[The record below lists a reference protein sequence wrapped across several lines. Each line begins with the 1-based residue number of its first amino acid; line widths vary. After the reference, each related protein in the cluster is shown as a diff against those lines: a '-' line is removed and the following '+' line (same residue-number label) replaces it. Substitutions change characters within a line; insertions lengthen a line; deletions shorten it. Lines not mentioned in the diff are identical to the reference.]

1 MDWIPIGEPE
11 VHPLTWEEKRVKE
24 LLEQWMSWQ
33 SVACRLR
40 ISWDRCR
47 EIIFEIRKKES
58 IMGKGVPITEETREK
73 IMKLHIQG
81 LSAPVIA
88 KQLGCGVNTIYRT
101 TKRAA
106 AQINPEFEAATNQMI
121 EDMHKKSANAEQ
133 NAANAEKDTQPD
145 PEKLPGV
152 IKRAIE
158 QHERDLQDDIANREN
173 RIYELQCEIEEFRKD
188 LEALKKWKEGHS

>member
-1 MDWIPIGEPE
+1 
-11 VHPLTWEEKRVKE
+11 
-24 LLEQWMSWQ
+24 
-33 SVACRLR
+33 
-40 ISWDRCR
+40 
-47 EIIFEIRKKES
+47 
-58 IMGKGVPITEETREK
+58 MGKGVPITEETREK
-73 IMKLHIQG
+73 IMKLHSQG

-133 NAANAEKDTQPD
+133 NAANAEVDTKKDTLDTEKDTHPD